1 MADSTK
7 NEILVAMMAA
17 EIEKA
22 LGHLNA
28 ARNFA
33 GVVRY
38 NLTLEKID
46 KAIDFV
52 EDIERW

>member
-1 MADSTK
+1 MTDSTN

-28 ARNFA
+28 AREFA
-33 GVVRY
+33 QTVRY
-38 NLTLEKID
+38 TLTREKID

>member
-1 MADSTK
+1 MTDSTK
-7 NEILVAMMAA
+7 NEILVAMMTA

-38 NLTLEKID
+38 NSTLEKID